1 MKTQTENVGSI
12 INAVFVAVQDTVLSE
27 VTEIRIKDSINGAS
41 TTIWV
46 DLRRLLQS
54 AIMAELEKQQVLRGK
69 KEDSSIW
76 KNGIAA
82 NLESIE
88 CTTNGKTL
96 TISTQRNE
104 SANDSYDTRM
114 LNIMEQFGTND

>member
-1 MKTQTENVGSI
+1 
-12 INAVFVAVQDTVLSE
+12 

-104 SANDSYDTRM
+104 SANDSYNARM
-114 LNIMEQFGTND
+114 SNIMNQFGTND